1 MGKTFLRVRREV
13 GGRGEVRGV
22 ATRGNVEDGGRGV
35 LRATGGW
42 VGGGRRMGRGRR
54 RMGRG

>member
-42 VGGGRRMGRGRR
+42 VGRGW
-54 RMGRG
+54 